1 MIREFRTRLA
11 VARRKAFHRRAVAFA
26 RPLFLTALHLGALYV
41 ATGGAIAQPLVPGLC
56 PPGGAFHL
64 QVVGWGPPV
73 AGSVPMLKR
82 TLANFP
88 DARCNDGSP
97 AVMYIRPANA
107 LNPLPPASR
116 DWLIFFD
123 GGGNCGDADACLL
136 TRWCSG
142 EAPNAEPFDRAA
154 KMSSLGTLPAIR
166 SPGGIF
172 SVPPPPGVVN
182 AFADYNQVLVHYCS
196 SDNWTGSA
204 SHRGLTAS
212 NGTHFDIQIRGEAIV
227 NAVIATLE
235 GGPTF
240 SDPGPAR
247 ELHAR
252 PLPDLLDARRILIG
266 AESAGTGLRQ
276 HLDRLRQE
284 LEAVI
289 PEVDVRGVFDAGMAP
304 DYSRADID
312 WSDSYSPGDYDDF
325 LKGTAQPVTRTF
337 RGTDDT
343 ALDASCLDPG
353 FALQHDALGG
363 DPLSYGHPQACYWNT
378 YAQLNHIT
386 TPVFVRM
393 DISDPLGARPFDE
406 WNLYPSHDAYW
417 AALVDQLTVFG
428 TDPPPATVLEP
439 PTKPPGIYAPN
450 CGQHVAI
457 QTNRG
462 FFRHTVAPGGAYA
475 VPLTFHDL
483 LVNWLNGLPVGP
495 LTQQIQG
502 DTIALPNTYDPSFCP

>member
-1 MIREFRTRLA
+1 MLRESLVYLAANRRQTPRLA
-11 VARRKAFHRRAVAFA
+11 ATTVAQRLALAAIVVA
-26 RPLFLTALHLGALYV
+26 GAS
-41 ATGGAIAQPLVPGLC
+41 AGAQPLVPALC

-64 QVVGWGPPV
+64 QVAGWGPPV
-73 AGSVPMLKR
+73 AGNVPMLKR
-82 TLANFP
+82 TLVNFP
-88 DARCNDGSP
+88 EAQCNDGSP

-107 LNPLPPASR
+107 QNPNPPASR

-123 GGGNCGDADACLL
+123 GGGNCSNADACLL

-172 SVPPPPGVVN
+172 SVPPPAGATN
-182 AFADYNQVLVHYCS
+182 AFASYNHVLVHYCS
-196 SDNWTGSA
+196 SDNWTGSIE
-204 SHRGLTAS
+204 HLGLAAS
-212 NGTHFDIQIRGEAIV
+212 NGTNFDMELRGEAIV

-252 PLPDLLDARRILIG
+252 PLPDLLNARRILIA

-276 HLDRLRQE
+276 HLDRLRLE

-289 PEVDVRGVFDAGMAP
+289 PNVDVRGVFDAGMAP
-304 DYSRADID
+304 DYSRTDID

-325 LKGTAQPVTRTF
+325 LNGTAQPVTRTF
-337 RGTDDT
+337 RGTNDT
-343 ALDASCLDPG
+343 ALDASCLDPVYT
-353 FALQHDALGG
+353 AVHDALGG

-393 DISDPLGARPFDE
+393 DLSDPLGARPFGE
-406 WNLYPSHDAYW
+406 WNLYPSRDAYW

-428 TDPPPATVLEP
+428 ADPPPASVLEP
-439 PTKPPGIYAPN
+439 PTSPPGIYAPN

-462 FFRHTVAPGGAYA
+462 FFQHSVAPGGAYP

-483 LVNWLNGLPVGP
+483 LVNWLNGLPAGP
-495 LTQQIQG
+495 QTQQIQG
-502 DTIALPNTYDPSFCP
+502 DTNPAPNTYDPSFCP